1 MIRQYAAHNNS
12 MEKTWMKQKE
22 LLQNFLKC
30 GMAGWCL
37 EILFTSADSIITHDW
52 RMMGR
57 TSLLMFPIYG
67 LGALLGPIGRGI
79 DRWLDEGLWDSLPL
93 RDLALRHG
101 MIDMVL
107 IFCTEYL
114 FGFWMRQFG
123 ICPWD
128 YSGRPT
134 NINGLIRLDFA
145 PLWFGT
151 GLLFEGITGKSLI
164 KKGRKKSKEKAVS
177 GL

>member
-1 MIRQYAAHNNS
+1 M
-12 MEKTWMKQKE
+12 
-22 LLQNFLKC
+22 QNFLKC
-30 GMAGWCL
+30 GTVGWCL
-37 EILFTSADSIITHDW
+37 EILFTSVDSILSRDW
-52 RMMGR
+52 RLMGR

-67 LGALLGPIGRGI
+67 LGALLGPIGRWI
-79 DRWLDEGLWDSLPL
+79 DRWLDEGVWEPGVIAASALLGFDKERKGAAGSHLLADIPL

-107 IFCTEYL
+107 IFCAEYL
-114 FGFWMRQFG
+114 FGFWMRRIG

-134 NINGLIRLDFA
+134 NVNGLIRLDFA

-151 GLLFEGITGKSLI
+151 GLLFEGITGKFRRRA
-164 KKGRKKSKEKAVS
+164 GAGNQRP
-177 GL
+177 

>member
-1 MIRQYAAHNNS
+1 MAQRHAAHNS
-12 MEKTWMKQKE
+12 PMEKTWTNQKK
-22 LLQNFLKC
+22 LLRNFLKC

-37 EILFTSADSIITHDW
+37 EILFTSAESIITHDW

-67 LGALLGPIGRGI
+67 LGALLGPIGKRI
-79 DRWLDEGLWDSLPL
+79 DRWLDEGLWDVLPL
-93 RDLALRHG
+93 RDLILRHG

-107 IFCTEYL
+107 IFCAEYL
-114 FGFWMRQFG
+114 FGSWMRQIG

-128 YSGRPT
+128 YSGLPT
-134 NINGLIRLDFA
+134 NVNGLIRLDFA

-151 GLLFEGITGKSLI
+151 GLLFEGITGRGLI
-164 KKGRKKSKEKAVS
+164 KKERKSKEKAAS